1 MVAEMETSFIIK
13 KKISEKVTGCACQDK
28 DDKIEVLTSYADPKK
43 EVVLAKKQREARY
56 LSYISLHSEASCRS
70 RQVTRIEWNARTIFL
85 LIFLII
91 VFLVIMFNIFIYTIF
106 S

>member
-1 MVAEMETSFIIK
+1 MAVEMETSFNIK
-13 KKISEKVTGCACQDK
+13 TKLSEKVTEFGQDK
-28 DDKIEVLTSYADPKK
+28 NDKIEVLTSHADPKK

-56 LSYISLHSEASCRS
+56 LSYISIHSEASCRS
-70 RQVTRIEWNARTIFL
+70 QQVTRIEWNARTIFL